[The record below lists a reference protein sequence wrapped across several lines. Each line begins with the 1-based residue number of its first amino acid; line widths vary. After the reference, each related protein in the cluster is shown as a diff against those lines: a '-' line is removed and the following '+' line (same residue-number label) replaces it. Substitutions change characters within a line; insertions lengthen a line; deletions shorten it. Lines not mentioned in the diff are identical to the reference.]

1 MPICAGTVSR
11 RPIQFCREWYV
22 IPLSRKQHSWR
33 FKALPSPR
41 QGGMVVTLSRQCG
54 MAQDLGEPGI
64 MCRNQLQAGYFQID
78 SLAPNRI
85 I

>member
-1 MPICAGTVSR
+1 
-11 RPIQFCREWYV
+11 
-22 IPLSRKQHSWR
+22 
-33 FKALPSPR
+33 
-41 QGGMVVTLSRQCG
+41 MVVTLSRQCG